1 MIVLWTHRWTGWGW
15 GRGQALKPQL
25 EGLRGSIF
33 GTHSTP
39 DLSFPDPST
48 LSSPLHTKGALC
60 GSASR
65 GNASLYHCLPSPEP
79 WHGQHP
85 TRCGRQER
93 RGWAPDRSQ
102 RAEGSTSLAR
112 PPPLLPSHQPSPQIP
127 PACSFLSL
135 PVPLPWP
142 FYQKPLLSVS
152 SFSPS
157 VLLLLGC
164 RVRGT

>member
-15 GRGQALKPQL
+15 GREQALKPQL
-25 EGLRGSIF
+25 ESLRGSIF

-39 DLSFPDPST
+39 GLSFPDPST
-48 LSSPLHTKGALC
+48 LSSPLHTKGPCVGVPAEAMHLYII
-60 GSASR
+60 ASPPQSLGMNSTPPGAGHRKGGARHQTGVR
-65 GNASLYHCLPSPEP
+65 GQREAPAS
-79 WHGQHP
+79 
-85 TRCGRQER
+85 
-93 RGWAPDRSQ
+93 
-102 RAEGSTSLAR
+102 
-112 PPPLLPSHQPSPQIP
+112 PPPPLPSHQPSPQIAS
-127 PACSFLSL
+127 ACSFLSL

-142 FYQKPLLSVS
+142 FYHKPLFSVS